1 MDAMDWIGLRCAS
14 CDFCRQRF
22 ADLSS
27 TDLGSPGNTA
37 EQCARGV
44 MGADDKLH
52 QRAKTPNRRCTQK
65 VQSGHGRFE
74 PLSESRI
81 SSEAIDGL
89 CQFRWKEVVLGN
101 IHSVSRA

>member
-1 MDAMDWIGLRCAS
+1 MHWITLRCTS

-22 ADLSS
+22 ADLGP
-27 TDLGSPGNTA
+27 TDLGPPGNTA
-37 EQCARGV
+37 AQSARGV

-52 QRAKTPNRRCTQK
+52 QCAKTPNGRCTQK

-89 CQFRWKEVVLGN
+89 CQFR
-101 IHSVSRA
+101 